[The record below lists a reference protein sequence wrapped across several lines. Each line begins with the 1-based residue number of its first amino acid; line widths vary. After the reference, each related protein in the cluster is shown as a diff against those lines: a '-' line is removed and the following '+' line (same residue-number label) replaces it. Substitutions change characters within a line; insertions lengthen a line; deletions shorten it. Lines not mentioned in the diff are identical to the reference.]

1 MKKLL
6 SIIFLLISL
15 TSVQAQDISY
25 NILVERDSTVKAKLG
40 SLTLGSR
47 EVKYFVYEYP
57 STDPDGQAVNISGVI
72 MVPSDIVSGN
82 TPCDGIIMY
91 NHYTIGAMEDAPS
104 IGGKG
109 LEAIS
114 AAISNPLKP
123 NYIFVASDYIGYGS
137 SASHPAAYLCG
148 DTNARN
154 CLDGL
159 LAARKLL
166 EDKQIPQ
173 GKHLFNLGF
182 SQGGTES
189 MFAAKL
195 TDTEDKYK
203 GIRFDKT
210 FSGGGPLDYETI
222 YKAYVER
229 DDCEDVADV
238 VFFLINVNE
247 NCHLGIDYAQ
257 LFKEPMASKAQE
269 YFTTKDK
276 GVVSAIGVTSMEK
289 ISEVLQPAYMDLTSD
304 ESKALQAALKNIG
317 VMEGWEPDLTK
328 RYYIEHSRH
337 DNYVPIQS
345 VRGIIPWMTEK
356 GFKPTIVPGKSNLQT
371 ATLVF
376 KLKHQ
381 QSGIVWAIQTMA
393 AIQFWPVLYY
403 EGEQNR
409 YYHEVVHDLNLMKVV
424 KTLESWGIDLHKIV
438 SDGGNAPAFDEVI
451 ESGIADGTLDPN
463 GSACQILTAPL
474 QADFLTTLMNVLGKL
489 DLTLQD
495 AYEML
500 ADSGITIMDIL
511 EVYNYIKNGDEG
523 SAPEFTLEQDVEAP
537 LYLLRSYEQQLATWY
552 MLAGFD
558 VNYDAWGN

>member
-6 SIIFLLISL
+6 SVLFLFTGLSM
-15 TSVQAQDISY
+15 TQAQDISY
-25 NILVERDSTVKAKLG
+25 NILVERDTTVKARLG
-40 SLTLGSR
+40 GLSFGSR
-47 EVKYFVYEYP
+47 DLKYIVYEYP
-57 STDPDGQAVNISGVI
+57 SKDPDEQAVTISGVI
-72 MVPSDIVSGN
+72 MAPSEIVNGT
-82 TPCDGIIMY
+82 TPCDGIIMF
-91 NHYTIGAMEDAPS
+91 NHHTIGSMEDAPS
-104 IGGKG
+104 QGADG
-109 LEAIS
+109 LDPIS
-114 AAISNPLKP
+114 AILSNPLKP
-123 NYIFVASDYIGYGS
+123 NYIIVASDYIGYGS

-159 LAARKLL
+159 LAAQKLL
-166 EDKQIPQ
+166 GDKQIPQ
-173 GKHLFNLGF
+173 GKFLFNIGF

-195 TDTEDKYK
+195 TDMDDKYK

-210 FSGGGPLDYETI
+210 FSGGGPLDYEVI
-222 YKAYVER
+222 YSSYVER
-229 DDCEDVADV
+229 DDCDDLADV

-257 LFKEPMASKAQE
+257 LFKEPIASKAHE
-269 YFTTKDK
+269 FFITKDK
-276 GVVSAIGVTSMEK
+276 DVVRAVGINDMKK
-289 ISEVLQPAYMDLTSD
+289 ISEVLQPAYMDLSSD
-304 ESKALQAALKNIG
+304 EAKTLLAALKSIS
-317 VMEGWEPDLTK
+317 VTEDWEPDITK

-337 DNYVPIQS
+337 DNYVPVQS

-381 QSGIVWAIQTMA
+381 QSGIVWAIQTLA

-409 YYHEVVHDLNLMKVV
+409 YYHDVVHDLNLMKVV
-424 KTLESWGIDLHKIV
+424 KTLESWGLDLRKII
-438 SDGGNAPAFDEVI
+438 SYNNAPAFI
-451 ESGIADGTLDPN
+451 ENIEDGIAN
-463 GSACQILTAPL
+463 GSLDAEGSASQLLRGPL
-474 QADFLTTLMNVLGKL
+474 RADFLSQLTSILAKL

-500 ADSGITIMDIL
+500 SDAGISLMDII
-511 EVYNYIKNGDEG
+511 EVYQYITG
-523 SAPEFTLEQDVEAP
+523 SSLAAPEVTLEQNVEAP
-537 LYLLRSYEQQLATWY
+537 LYLLRAYEQQLASWY
-552 MLAGFD
+552 LLGGFD
-558 VNYDAWGN
+558 VNYSIWGW